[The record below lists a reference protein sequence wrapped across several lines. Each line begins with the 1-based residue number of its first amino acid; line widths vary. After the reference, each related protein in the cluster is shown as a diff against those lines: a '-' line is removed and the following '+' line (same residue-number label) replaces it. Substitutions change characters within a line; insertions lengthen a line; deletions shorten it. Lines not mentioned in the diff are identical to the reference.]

1 MTTSVTSAKTDRA
14 GWLDAMVAVA
24 RHYGLSPSKE
34 NVQHALAWER
44 EASDEQLLA
53 HMARQ
58 VGLALHVSDTVKKE
72 RFSSW
77 DLPVVLELDDG
88 SVCIVKSSDG
98 HGQLG
103 VQLSDDQGLETQ
115 IAESKLA
122 PHIRKVAILRPLQSV
137 PDARVD
143 EYIKPYRPDWFN
155 ALALKEWPRYIDV
168 MLASL
173 VANVLALAGILFS
186 MQVYDRVIPAQSEPT
201 LWVLFSGV
209 AVAILFE
216 LALRIIR
223 TYLIDL
229 VGKRA
234 DLRISDVVFGHALRI
249 RQDAVSKSTGSFIA
263 QLRELEQVREMM
275 TSTTINAIADLPFF
289 FLFMF
294 IMWLIAGP
302 IVLISLAAVPLLVIP
317 GWLAQKPLARLANE
331 GMRESALRNAMLVEA
346 VQGIEDIKLLRA
358 EPRFEN
364 KWNLANLV
372 SATISMN
379 QRFVVSLLMT
389 WTQEVQSVMY
399 ALVVLAGSY
408 MVMKGEMTTGAL
420 VGASILSS
428 RMIAPLAQLS
438 GLFARWQQAMVARKG
453 IDELM
458 QRPVDQPEQQTRVH
472 RASLRGDYSLERVV
486 FQYSKED
493 RAPALAIQKLVIKAG
508 EKVAV
513 LGRIGAGKSTL
524 LRVLAGL
531 VPPQDGQVLLDGVQL
546 RSLDPA
552 DVRRDMTL
560 LSQDANLFYGTIREN
575 LVLGAPMADDAALG
589 EALRLSGA
597 LPFVQSRPMGLDN
610 VIFEGGMGLSGGQ
623 RQSML
628 LARMVLS
635 DPQIV
640 LLDEPTA
647 SLDEASERHVIDGLK
662 RWLGS
667 RTLVVSTH
675 RASLLALVD
684 RIIVIDGGR
693 IVMDGPKEQVLG
705 TFAK

>member
-1 MTTSVTSAKTDRA
+1 MTISATSTKVDQA

-44 EASDEQLLA
+44 EAPDEQLLA

-58 VGLALHVSDTVKKE
+58 VGLALHISDSVKDTH
-72 RFSSW
+72 FSSW
-77 DLPVVLELDDG
+77 DLPVVLEIDDG
-88 SVCIVKSSDG
+88 SVCVVKASDG

-103 VQLSDDQGLETQ
+103 VQLSGDQGLETKV
-115 IAESKLA
+115 AESKLSG
-122 PHIRKVAILRPLQSV
+122 HIRKIAILRPLQSV

-143 EYIKPYRPDWFN
+143 EYIKPYRPNWFN
-155 ALALKEWPRYIDV
+155 ALALKEWKRYIDV

-186 MQVYDRVIPAQSEPT
+186 MQIYDRVIPAQSTPT

-209 AVAILFE
+209 IIAVLFE
-216 LALRIIR
+216 LALRLMR
-223 TYLIDL
+223 TYLTDL

-234 DLRISDVVFGHALRI
+234 DLRISDVVFGHALRT
-249 RQDAVSKSTGSFIA
+249 RQDAISKSTGSFIA
-263 QLRELEQVREMM
+263 QIRELEQVRELM
-275 TSTTINAIADLPFF
+275 TSTTVNAIADLPFF

-294 IMWLIAGP
+294 IMWILAGP
-302 IVLISLAAVPLLVIP
+302 IMFVSLLAAVLLIIP

-346 VQGIEDIKLLRA
+346 AQGIEDIKLLRA

-364 KWNLANLV
+364 KWNLANDI
-372 SATISMN
+372 SAKISMD
-379 QRFVVSLLMT
+379 QRWWVSLLMT
-389 WTQEVQSVMY
+389 WTQEIQNLMY
-399 ALVVLAGSY
+399 AIVVAVGSIL
-408 MVMKGEMTTGAL
+408 VMKGDMTTGAL

-428 RMIAPLAQLS
+428 RMIAPLAQVS
-438 GLFARWQQAMVARKG
+438 GLFARWQQAKVARKG

-472 RASLRGDYSLERVV
+472 RASLRGDYVIERLL
-486 FQYSKED
+486 FQYGKDD
-493 RAPALAIQKLVIKAG
+493 RAPALAIQKLTIQAG

-524 LRVLAGL
+524 LRILAGL
-531 VPPQDGQVLLDGVQL
+531 IPPQDGHILLDGVEL
-546 RSLDPA
+546 RSLDPS

-560 LSQDANLFYGTIREN
+560 LSQDAHLFYGTIREN
-575 LVLGAPMADDAALG
+575 LIMGAPTADDAALG
-589 EALRLSGA
+589 EALHLSGA
-597 LPFVQSRPMGLDN
+597 LPFVQSRSMGLDN
-610 VIFEGGMGLSGGQ
+610 IIFEGGMGLSGGQ

-628 LARMVLS
+628 LARTVLS

-647 SLDEASERHVIDGLK
+647 SLDEASERYVIDNLK
-662 RWLGS
+662 RWLGA
-667 RTLVVSTH
+667 RTLIVSTH

-705 TFAK
+705 TLTK

>member
-1 MTTSVTSAKTDRA
+1 MTTSAGAKADRG

-44 EASDEQLLA
+44 EAPDEQLLG
-53 HMARQ
+53 HMARLT
-58 VGLALHVSDTVKKE
+58 GLALHVVDDVKKQH
-72 RFSSW
+72 FTSW
-77 DLPVVLELDDG
+77 QLPVVLELDDN
-88 SVCIVKSSDG
+88 SVCVVKSADG
-98 HGQLG
+98 RGRLG
-103 VQLSDDQGLETQ
+103 VQLISDQGLETE
-115 IAESKLA
+115 IAEDKLVG
-122 PHIRKVAILRPLQSV
+122 HIRKIAILRPLQSV

-143 EYIKPYRPDWFN
+143 DYIKPYRSNWFI
-155 ALALKEWPRYIDV
+155 ALALKEWPRYLDV

-173 VANVLALAGILFS
+173 VANILALAGILFS

-209 AVAILFE
+209 VVALVFE
-216 LALRIIR
+216 FSLRLGR
-223 TYLIDL
+223 TYLSDL

-263 QLRELEQVREMM
+263 QIRELEQVRELM
-275 TSTTINAIADLPFF
+275 TSTTVGAIADLPFF
-289 FLFMF
+289 FLFLF
-294 IMWLIAGP
+294 IMWIIGGP
-302 IVLISLAAVPLLVIP
+302 IVLITLIAVPLLIIP

-364 KWNLANLV
+364 KWNLANEI
-372 SATISMN
+372 SAAISMR
-379 QRFVVSLLMT
+379 QRFIVSLLMT
-389 WTQEVQSVMY
+389 WTQEVQSIMF
-399 ALVVLAGSY
+399 ALVLLVGSY
-408 MVMKGEMTTGAL
+408 MVMKQEMSTGAL

-438 GLFARWQQAMVARKG
+438 GVFSRWQQAMVARKG
-453 IDELM
+453 LDELM

-472 RASLRGDYSLERVV
+472 RAALHGDYALERLV
-486 FQYSKED
+486 FQYSKDD
-493 RAPALAIQKLVIKAG
+493 RTPALAIQKLTIKAG
-508 EKVAV
+508 EKIAV

-531 VPPQDGQVLLDGVQL
+531 VPPQDGHILLDGAEL
-546 RSLDPA
+546 RTLDPA
-552 DVRRDMTL
+552 DIRRDMTL

-575 LVLGAPMADDAALG
+575 LVLGAPMASDAALE

-597 LPFVQSRPMGLDN
+597 LQFVQSRPMGLDN
-610 VIFEGGMGLSGGQ
+610 IIFEGGVGLSGGQ

-628 LARMVLS
+628 LARTILS
-635 DPQIV
+635 DPRIV

-647 SLDEASERHVIDGLK
+647 SLDEASERHVIDSLK

-667 RTLVVSTH
+667 RTLIVSTH

-684 RIIVIDGGR
+684 RIVVIDGGR

-705 TFAK
+705 TFTK

>member
-1 MTTSVTSAKTDRA
+1 MTTGADIKINRA
-14 GWLDAMVAVA
+14 GWLDAMVTVA

-34 NVQHALAWER
+34 NAQHALAWQR
-44 EASDEQLLA
+44 EAPDEQLLA
-53 HMARQ
+53 YMARQ
-58 VGLALHVSDTVKKE
+58 TGLALNMSDELKKE

-77 DLPVVLELDDG
+77 QLPVVLELDDR
-88 SVCIVKSSDG
+88 SVCVVKSADG
-98 HGQLG
+98 RGQLG
-103 VQLSDDQGLETQ
+103 VQLSGDQGLETK
-115 IAESKLA
+115 ISESKLA
-122 PHIRKVAILRPLQSV
+122 GHIRSVAILRPLQSV

-143 EYIKPYRPDWFN
+143 DYIKPYQASWFN
-155 ALALKEWPRYIDV
+155 ALALKEWPRYVDV

-173 VANVLALAGILFS
+173 VANVLALAGIMFS

-209 AVAILFE
+209 IVAIIFE
-216 LALRIIR
+216 LSLRLMR
-223 TYLIDL
+223 THLIDL

-234 DLRISDVVFGHALRI
+234 DLRISDVVFGHALRT
-249 RQDAVSKSTGSFIA
+249 RQDAISKSTGSFIA
-263 QLRELEQVREMM
+263 QLRELEQVRELM
-275 TSTTINAIADLPFF
+275 TSTTVSAIADMPFF
-289 FLFMF
+289 FLFLL

-302 IVLISLAAVPLLVIP
+302 IALIGVCAVPLLIIP

-346 VQGIEDIKLLRA
+346 VQGIEDIKVLRA

-364 KWNLANLV
+364 KWNLANSI
-372 SATISMN
+372 SANISMS

-389 WTQEVQSVMY
+389 WTQEVQSLIF
-399 ALVVLAGSY
+399 ALVVLTGSF
-408 MVMKGEMTTGAL
+408 MVMKGEVTTGAL
-420 VGASILSS
+420 VGASILTS
-428 RMIAPLAQLS
+428 RMISPLSQLS
-438 GLFARWQQAMVARKG
+438 GLFARWQQAKVARKG

-458 QRPVDQPEQQTRVH
+458 QRPVDQPEQQARVH
-472 RASLRGDYSLERVV
+472 RAALQGSYVLERVM
-486 FQYSKED
+486 FQYGQDD
-493 RAPALAIQKLVIKAG
+493 RAPALAIQKLNVKAG
-508 EKVAV
+508 EKIAV

-531 VPPQDGQVLLDGVQL
+531 VPPQEGHILLDGVEL
-546 RSLDPA
+546 RTLDTA
-552 DVRRDMTL
+552 DLRRDMTF
-560 LSQDANLFYGTIREN
+560 LSQDATLFYGTIREN
-575 LVLGAPMADDAALG
+575 LVLGAPMADDAALDT
-589 EALRLSGA
+589 ALRLSGA

-610 VIFEGGMGLSGGQ
+610 IIFEGGNGLSGGQ

-628 LARMVLS
+628 LARTLLS

-647 SLDEASERHVIDGLK
+647 SLDEASERHVIESLK
-662 RWLGS
+662 NWLGG
-667 RTLVVSTH
+667 RTLIVSTH

-705 TFAK
+705 TFTK

>member
-1 MTTSVTSAKTDRA
+1 
-14 GWLDAMVAVA
+14 MVAVA

-44 EASDEQLLA
+44 EAPDDQLLA

-58 VGLALHVSDTVKKE
+58 TGLALHMNEEDAKQR

-77 DLPVVLELDDG
+77 DLPVVLEIDDG
-88 SVCIVKSSDG
+88 SVCVVKSADG
-98 HGQLG
+98 RGQLG
-103 VQLSDDQGLETQ
+103 VQISSDGGLETK
-115 IAESKLA
+115 IAESKLVG
-122 PHIRKVAILRPLQSV
+122 HIRKIAILRPLQSI

-143 EYIKPYRPDWFN
+143 EYIKPYRPNWFN
-155 ALALKEWPRYIDV
+155 ALALKEWKRYIDV

-186 MQVYDRVIPAQSEPT
+186 MQIYDRVIPAQSLPT

-209 AVAILFE
+209 IVAILFE
-216 LALRIIR
+216 LSLRLMR
-223 TYLIDL
+223 TYLIDI

-234 DLRISDVVFGHALRI
+234 DLRISDVVFGHALRT
-249 RQDAVSKSTGSFIA
+249 RQDAISKSTGSFIA
-263 QLRELEQVREMM
+263 QIRELEQVRELM
-275 TSTTINAIADLPFF
+275 TSTTVNAIADLPFF

-294 IMWLIAGP
+294 IMWLLAGP
-302 IVLISLAAVPLLVIP
+302 IMFVSLVAALLLIIP

-364 KWNLANLV
+364 KWNLANEI
-372 SATISMN
+372 SAKISME
-379 QRFVVSLLMT
+379 QRGWVALLMT
-389 WTQEVQSVMY
+389 WTQEVQNLMY
-399 ALVVLAGSY
+399 AIVVATGSIL
-408 MVMKGEMTTGAL
+408 VMKGDMTTGAL

-438 GLFARWQQAMVARKG
+438 GLFARWQQAKVARKG

-472 RASLRGDYSLERVV
+472 RAALHGEYTLDRVL
-486 FQYSKED
+486 FQYSKDD
-493 RAPALAIQKLVIKAG
+493 RAPALAIQKLNIRAG
-508 EKVAV
+508 EKIAV

-531 VPPQDGQVLLDGVQL
+531 VPPQDGHVLLDGVEL

-560 LSQDANLFYGTIREN
+560 LSQEANLFYGTIREN
-575 LVLGAPMADDAALG
+575 LVLGAPAADDAALE

-610 VIFEGGMGLSGGQ
+610 IIFEGGMGLSGGQ

-628 LARMVLS
+628 LARTVLS

-647 SLDEASERHVIDGLK
+647 SLDEASERYVIDNFK
-662 RWLGS
+662 RWLGA

-705 TFAK
+705 TFTK

>member
-1 MTTSVTSAKTDRA
+1 MTISAGAKPDRA
-14 GWLDAMVAVA
+14 AWLDAMVAIA

-44 EASDEQLLA
+44 EASDEQLLG
-53 HMARQ
+53 HMARLA
-58 VGLALHVSDTVKKE
+58 GLALHIIEDAKKH
-72 RFSSW
+72 RFTSW
-77 DLPVVLELDDG
+77 QLPVVLELDDN
-88 SVCIVKSSDG
+88 SVCVVKSADG
-98 HGQLG
+98 RGRLG
-103 VQLSDDQGLETQ
+103 VQLVSDQGLETE
-115 IAESKLA
+115 IAEEKLRG
-122 PHIRKVAILRPLQSV
+122 HITKIAILRPLQSV

-143 EYIKPYRPDWFN
+143 DYIKPYRANWFVS
-155 ALALKEWPRYIDV
+155 LALKEWRRYIDV

-173 VANVLALAGILFS
+173 VANILALSGILFS
-186 MQVYDRVIPAQSEPT
+186 MQVYDRVVPAQSEPT
-201 LWVLFSGV
+201 LWVLFFGV
-209 AVAILFE
+209 ALAIAFE
-216 LALRIIR
+216 FSLRLGR
-223 TYLIDL
+223 THLSDL

-263 QLRELEQVREMM
+263 QIRELEQVRELM
-275 TSTTINAIADLPFF
+275 TSTTVGAIADLPFF
-289 FLFMF
+289 FLFLF
-294 IMWLIAGP
+294 IMWIIGGP
-302 IVLISLAAVPLLVIP
+302 IVLITLMAVPLLVIP
-317 GWLAQKPLARLANE
+317 GLLAQKPLAKLANE

-364 KWNLANLV
+364 KWNLANEI
-372 SATISMN
+372 SAGISMR
-379 QRFVVSLLMT
+379 QRFVVGLLMT
-389 WTQEVQSVMY
+389 WTQEVQSIMF
-399 ALVVLAGSY
+399 ALVLLVGSY
-408 MVMKGEMTTGAL
+408 MVMKQEMTTGAL

-438 GLFARWQQAMVARKG
+438 GVFSRWQQAMVARKG
-453 IDELM
+453 LDELM

-472 RASLRGDYSLERVV
+472 RAALHGDYALERLV
-486 FQYSKED
+486 FQYSKDD
-493 RAPALAIQKLVIKAG
+493 RTPALAIQKLAIKAG

-531 VPPQDGQVLLDGVQL
+531 VPPQDGHILLDGTEL
-546 RSLDPA
+546 RTLDPA
-552 DVRRDMTL
+552 DIRRDMTL
-560 LSQDANLFYGTIREN
+560 LSQDSNLFYGTIREN
-575 LVLGAPMADDAALG
+575 LVLGAPMADDAALD

-610 VIFEGGMGLSGGQ
+610 IIFEGGVGLSGGQ

-628 LARMVLS
+628 LARTILS
-635 DPQIV
+635 DPRIV

-647 SLDEASERHVIDGLK
+647 SLDEASERHVIDSLK

-667 RTLVVSTH
+667 RTLIVSTH

-705 TFAK
+705 TFTK

>member
-1 MTTSVTSAKTDRA
+1 MTSSATVKTDRA

-58 VGLALHVSDTVKKE
+58 FGLALHISDSLKDE

-77 DLPVVLELDDG
+77 RLPVVLELDDG
-88 SVCIVKSSDG
+88 AVCVVKSSDG
-98 HGQLG
+98 KGQLG
-103 VQLSDDQGLETQ
+103 VQLTGDRGLETK
-115 IAESKLA
+115 IAESKLIG
-122 PHIRKVAILRPLQSV
+122 HIRKIAILRPLQSV

-143 EYIKPYRPDWFN
+143 DYIKPYRANWFN
-155 ALALKEWPRYIDV
+155 ALALKEWPRYVDV

-186 MQVYDRVIPAQSEPT
+186 MQVYDRVIPAQSLPT

-209 AVAILFE
+209 IVAILFE
-216 LALRIIR
+216 LGLRLMR

-234 DLRISDVVFGHALRI
+234 DLRISDVVFGHALRT
-249 RQDAVSKSTGSFIA
+249 RQDAISKSTGSFIA
-263 QLRELEQVREMM
+263 QLRELEQVRELM
-275 TSTTINAIADLPFF
+275 TSTTVSAVADMPFF
-289 FLFMF
+289 FLFLF

-302 IVLISLAAVPLLVIP
+302 IVLIALIAVPLLVIP

-331 GMRESALRNAMLVEA
+331 GMREAALRNAMLVEA

-364 KWNLANLV
+364 KWNLANKI
-372 SATISMN
+372 SADISMR
-379 QRFVVSLLMT
+379 QRGVVNLLMT
-389 WTQEVQSVMY
+389 WTQEVQNVMY
-399 ALVVLAGSY
+399 ALVVLAGCY
-408 MVMKGEMTTGAL
+408 LVMQGEMTTGAL
-420 VGASILSS
+420 VGASILTS

-438 GLFARWQQAMVARKG
+438 GLFARWQQAKVARKG

-472 RASLRGDYSLERVV
+472 RASLRGNYALDRVV
-486 FQYSKED
+486 FQYGKDD
-493 RAPALAIQKLVIKAG
+493 RSPALAIQKLTIQAG
-508 EKVAV
+508 EKIAV

-531 VPPQDGQVLLDGVQL
+531 VPPQDGHILLDGVEL
-546 RSLDPA
+546 RNLDPA
-552 DVRRDMTL
+552 DIRRDMTL

-589 EALRLSGA
+589 QALTLSGA
-597 LPFVQSRPMGLDN
+597 LSFVQSRPMGLDN
-610 VIFEGGMGLSGGQ
+610 VIFEGGAGLSGGQ

-628 LARMVLS
+628 LARTVLS

-705 TFAK
+705 TFTK